1 MISKTINQ
9 PYKKQATFQTYKRYN
24 NKLITPSNKI
34 NTINNRY
41 ANINNKA
48 SAPIASNNYNNQFLY
63 KSENKKDIIK

>member
-9 PYKKQATFQTYKRYN
+9 TYKKQATFQTYKRYN

-48 SAPIASNNYNNQFLY
+48 SAPIASNNY
-63 KSENKKDIIK
+63 